1 MCKLYLYGYS
11 TEIKNTNEG
20 TKLLTF
26 KETTIMFI
34 SFTEIY

>member
-1 MCKLYLYGYS
+1 MCKLYLYAYS
-11 TEIKNTNEG
+11 TEIKNING
-20 TKLLTF
+20 GAKLLTF